1 MERARDPWPGAG
13 VVGMLASIVVAS
25 IASMAVAQATASAA
39 PVHPTP
45 PPMRAVDLQEFLT
58 RPLVAHLAVV
68 RANGTPQVVPMWF
81 LYKDGVFYMSTR
93 TYAAKLKHI
102 QHNPRVAVVI
112 DVMEAPLKNKSV
124 TVDGTVEVQRT
135 GVKDM
140 TTAIYRKYVGEA
152 GLASAAAQRN
162 INDARV
168 ILKIVPKKVVSID
181 TTH

>member
-1 MERARDPWPGAG
+1 M
-13 VVGMLASIVVAS
+13 
-25 IASMAVAQATASAA
+25 SAA
-39 PVHPTP
+39 
-45 PPMRAVDLQEFLT
+45 DLQEFLT

-68 RANGTPQVVPMWF
+68 RANGTAQVVPMWF
-81 LYKDGVFYMSTR
+81 LYKEGVFYMSTR

-102 QHNPRVAVVI
+102 QHNPRVAIVI

-124 TVDGTVEVQRT
+124 SVEGTAEVERT
-135 GVKDM
+135 GVKEM
-140 TTAIYRKYVGEA
+140 TTAIYRKYVGQA

-168 ILKIVPKKVVSID
+168 ILKIVPKKIVTVD

>member
-1 MERARDPWPGAG
+1 MSRVRGALRAG
-13 VVGMLASIVVAS
+13 VTMVGMVSLALAAEVK
-25 IASMAVAQATASAA
+25 TAA

-45 PPMRAVDLQEFLT
+45 PPMSAADLQEFLA

-68 RANGTPQVVPMWF
+68 RANGTPQIVPMWF

-102 QHNPRVAVVI
+102 LHNPHVAVVV
-112 DVMEAPLKNKSV
+112 DVMQAPLKNQSV
-124 TVDGTVEVQRT
+124 TVEGTAEVQRT
-135 GVKDM
+135 GVKEI
-140 TTAIYRKYVGEA
+140 TTEIYRKYVGDA
-152 GLASAAAQRN
+152 GLTSPAAQHN

-168 ILKIVPKKVVSID
+168 ILKIVPKKMVSID